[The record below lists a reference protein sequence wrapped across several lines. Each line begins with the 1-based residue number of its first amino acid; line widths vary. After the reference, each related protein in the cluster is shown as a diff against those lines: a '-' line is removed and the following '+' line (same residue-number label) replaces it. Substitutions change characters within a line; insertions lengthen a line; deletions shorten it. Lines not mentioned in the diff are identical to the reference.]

1 MAKKKLLLNES
12 TTRRF
17 MKLATIKPSYVS
29 NFITEAEEDEELMDA
44 PMDEPAPEG
53 EEDAALEA
61 EPAMDDELEVEDEMD
76 DPVGDEPAGD
86 AEALVMDLLA
96 KVQEFA
102 KENGVA
108 MELEGDEPEGEE
120 DAEMD
125 AEMDV
130 EMDDA
135 EPEGGEEPGEADM
148 EMDMGAEEGGEEELA
163 LQEGRADEA
172 TNVSLIN
179 EEAIVAE
186 VTKRVAKRLLKESA
200 KQKIEIFE

>member
-12 TTRRF
+12 VTRRF

-29 NFITEAEEDEELMDA
+29 NFITEAEEDEELMEAPMDE

-61 EPAMDDELEVEDEMD
+61 EPAMDDELEVEDELD
-76 DPVGDEPAGD
+76 DPVDDATAGD
-86 AEALVMDLLA
+86 AETLVMDLLA
-96 KVQEFA
+96 KIQEFA

-108 MELEGDEPEGEE
+108 MELEGDDEDEE
-120 DAEMD
+120 DDGMD
-125 AEMDV
+125 AEMDM

-135 EPEGGEEPGEADM
+135 EPEGGEEPEEADM
-148 EMDMGAEEGGEEELA
+148 DMGLDADAGAEDELT
-163 LQEGRADEA
+163 LQEGRADEEA
-172 TNVSLIN
+172 TSVSLIN

-186 VTKRVAKRLLKESA
+186 VTKRVARRLLKESA
-200 KQKIEIFE
+200 K